1 MNIVRRILKKTFNQE
16 DLCSQKLDFYV
27 GHTVVEKFA
36 KLKYNIKEKAFL
48 EKAVILCHQS
58 LIMFCGDKW
67 ICWSQVLA
75 SIGFNTKL
83 DNYLEV
89 LYRFQQI
96 SAITRKNLPLPRNRL
111 AKIRLKCL
119 RFRDL
124 VSNVISLVTFCQW
137 YIFLDMEQAVPKYLY
152 FRLENLFS

>member
-1 MNIVRRILKKTFNQE
+1 
-16 DLCSQKLDFYV
+16 
-27 GHTVVEKFA
+27 
-36 KLKYNIKEKAFL
+36 
-48 EKAVILCHQS
+48 
-58 LIMFCGDKW
+58 MFCGDKW
-67 ICWSQVLA
+67 ICWLQVLA
-75 SIGFNTKL
+75 SIGFNAKL